1 MAGIPTVVEFGF
13 PLTGCANV
21 LNRDH
26 MSRPQSSRISGKVTS
41 PGLVMEPALE
51 YRDHP
56 DELSPP
62 RTIKHHHQIQ
72 KEPSAVERAVKIVL
86 EDLKI
91 SAQRIEAQTGPK
103 LDAILSIGTND
114 LTQFAMAAGRENP
127 LVNECYVE
135 NHPAVLRLARIVL
148 DEAGD
153 VPVTVCGELA
163 SEVGTIPILLQLGL
177 RSFSVAPPLVSA
189 TKQTLRRAI

>member
-1 MAGIPTVVEFGF
+1 MAGTPTVVEFGF

-62 RTIKHHHQIQ
+62 RTIKHHHKIQ

-114 LTQFAMAAGRENP
+114 LTQFTMAAGR
-127 LVNECYVE
+127 E

-163 SEVGTIPILLQLGL
+163 SDVATIAILLQLGL